1 MPRATPPGRG
11 RWHLWRRSWPRGCG
25 DLVTASSFSL
35 TDVLNACASTRRPA
49 VMSVV
54 AVPASLRLCPTDS
67 GAGRRSRM
75 MGAPGGVLATRRLPH
90 SRPAPPRVCDRSCRS
105 PSSRSGPFGLVLPDR
120 AWRARV
126 GARIG
131 HAASGTHRLFLRHAA
146 WAGESGGG
154 TTAATRTMPH
164 GLMFIPGAPSRVL
177 RRIRRVLGAVFRCS
191 TSIP

>member
-1 MPRATPPGRG
+1 MQRATPPGRG

-25 DLVTASSFSL
+25 GLVTASSFSL

-90 SRPAPPRVCDRSCRS
+90 SRPGGSLARSAKNTKSSGSRLSLFHIDTLIARRSTLKRASAAS
-105 PSSRSGPFGLVLPDR
+105 PSCESACRIGFRQIKHRAAHKLVRLDLARGRPDR
-120 AWRARV
+120 RARPWSRMV
-126 GARIG
+126 SS
-131 HAASGTHRLFLRHAA
+131 SG
-146 WAGESGGG
+146 
-154 TTAATRTMPH
+154 
-164 GLMFIPGAPSRVL
+164 
-177 RRIRRVLGAVFRCS
+177 
-191 TSIP
+191 